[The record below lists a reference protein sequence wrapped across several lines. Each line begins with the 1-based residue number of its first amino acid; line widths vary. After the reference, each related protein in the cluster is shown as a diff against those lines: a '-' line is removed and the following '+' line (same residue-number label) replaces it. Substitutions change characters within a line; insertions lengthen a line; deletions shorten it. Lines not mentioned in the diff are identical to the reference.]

1 MSEDDYTATITSSQS
16 RREVYDA
23 ASDPRRWWSE
33 TITGVTDA
41 VGGVF
46 EYEVPGVHYS
56 KIEVTELVPGVRV
69 VWRVLEATL
78 SFVADRHEWEGTEI
92 RFDIDEHAGASELRF
107 THVGLVPSAECYAAC
122 FDGWSFYIGTSLRR
136 LLDTGSGEPNRLP
149 AEVRLLEE
157 QASAA
162 GA

>member
-1 MSEDDYTATITSSQS
+1 MSEQDYTTTLHSTLS
-16 RREVYDA
+16 RRDVFDA
-23 ASDPRRWWSE
+23 AADPRQWWSE

-46 EYEVPGVHYS
+46 EYEVPGVHYC
-56 KIEVTELVPGVRV
+56 KVEVTELVPGVRI

-78 SFVADRHEWEGTEI
+78 SFVADRHEWKGTEI
-92 RFDIDEHAGASELRF
+92 RFHIEERDGATGLRF
-107 THVGLVPSAECYAAC
+107 THVGLVPSAECYEAC

-136 LLDTGSGEPNRLP
+136 LLETGNGEPNRLP
-149 AEVRLLEE
+149 AEMRLLEE
-157 QASAA
+157 QASTG